1 MRSLKVLV
9 LLLSLVVVV
18 VLPLAAPGNVE
29 GQDFIPLPDDGALD
43 APEAPTGFDNLTNG
57 LVDQTTHNADRTTF
71 KANETADAGLG
82 PTFNGNS
89 CDGCHSIPVTGG
101 VSTTTELRAGHLDA
115 NGNFV
120 SATAYVNQNTDP
132 IPNRSLINLK
142 AVCAAAQETLRP
154 IDDIRA
160 LRLTT
165 NLLGDGFVE
174 AISDDKIDNVRL
186 NQPDSLRGE
195 RIVVPAL
202 EGGSGFGR
210 FGWKDQHVSVLSFA
224 SDAYLNEMGISNRL
238 NPNRHDFTHVC
249 DPDPADPEDDAN
261 DIDTFARFIRA
272 TKAPPR
278 DEALAATAAAK
289 RGETQFKNLGCA
301 TCHHPDFT
309 TANAGAT
316 MASGDPVPPALGHK
330 RIHPYSDFLLHNI
343 GTGDGIVQDGSPQ
356 NTRNKIRT
364 APLWGLRTHQVFLHD
379 GSATTL
385 QDAIQRHDGQALG
398 VTAAFN
404 RLTSTQ
410 QQDLITFLSSL

>member
-9 LLLSLVVVV
+9 LLLVLVVV

-29 GQDFIPLPDDGALD
+29 GQIAIPPPDDGALD

-57 LVDQTTHNADRTTF
+57 LVGQDAHNDDRTTF
-71 KANETADAGLG
+71 KANKAAMDGLG

-101 VSTTTELRAGHLDA
+101 VSTTTELRAGHLNASGD
-115 NGNFV
+115 FV
-120 SATAYVNQNTDP
+120 SATAFVNHGLEP

-142 AVCAAAQETLRP
+142 ATCADAQETLQP
-154 IDDIRA
+154 VDDIRA

-174 AISDDKIDNVRL
+174 AISDSVLDNVRL
-186 NQPDSLRGE
+186 SQPADLQGQ
-195 RIVVPAL
+195 RIIVPAL

-210 FGWKDQHVSVLSFA
+210 FGWKDQHVSILSFA

-238 NPNRHDFTHVC
+238 NPNRHDFTHQC
-249 DPDPADPEDDAN
+249 LPDPADPEDDAN

-278 DEALAATAAAK
+278 DLTLANTAAAK
-289 RGETQFKNLGCA
+289 RGETQFKTLGCD
-301 TCHHPDFT
+301 TCHHPSFT
-309 TANAGAT
+309 TANAGT
-316 MASGDPVPPALGHK
+316 PMANGDPVPAALGHK

-343 GTGDGIVQDGSPQ
+343 GTGDGIVQEGSPQ
-356 NTRNKIRT
+356 STRNKVRT
-364 APLWGLRTHQVFLHD
+364 APLWGVRTHQVFLHD
-379 GSATTL
+379 GSATSL

-398 VTAAFN
+398 ITAKFN
-404 RLTSTQ
+404 KLNDTQ
-410 QQDLITFLSSL
+410 QQDLITFLMSL